1 MDKAALY
8 RTVWRWHFYA
18 SLFVIPLVLI
28 LSVTGATYLFRPQ
41 VERWEERAW
50 QNLPTANAVSP
61 DHQVQAALGAY
72 PGSKLHTYR
81 LPEMEGDAALVHIG
95 LAGSGPAMRDVFVSP
110 QGEVLGALDPEL
122 RIMKIV
128 QRIHG
133 QLLLGKPGSWLVEL
147 AASWAIA
154 MILTGLYL
162 WWPRQRGFA
171 GVLWPRLSS
180 GPKAAWRDMHAV
192 SGFWVSGLAL
202 LLLLTGLPWAD
213 VWGSAFKTIR
223 AEMGWVEGKQDWAIG
238 GGTPDADGHAGH
250 DHAAMLASQSA
261 MPGVIRL
268 RTMSLT
274 DMAGIA
280 RRENLAFPVL
290 IAPPGAP
297 GRFGRKGAD
306 NWTVRSESAN
316 RPLRTTI
323 SYDGTSGMEVSRETF
338 ADGHPIDRV
347 VGYGVAWHEGQLL
360 GWINQL
366 IGLLTAV
373 MLVTVSV
380 TGFVMWRRRKPRE
393 GIGPPPRAAD
403 RKIARLLP
411 AAIGL
416 AIFLPL
422 LAASLLI
429 MVMFDCLILPR
440 LPRLA
445 AWLGMQAL
453 KSS

>member
-1 MDKAALY
+1 
-8 RTVWRWHFYA
+8 
-18 SLFVIPLVLI
+18 
-28 LSVTGATYLFRPQ
+28 
-41 VERWEERAW
+41 
-50 QNLPTANAVSP
+50 
-61 DHQVQAALGAY
+61 
-72 PGSKLHTYR
+72 
-81 LPEMEGDAALVHIG
+81 
-95 LAGSGPAMRDVFVSP
+95 
-110 QGEVLGALDPEL
+110 
-122 RIMKIV
+122 
-128 QRIHG
+128 
-133 QLLLGKPGSWLVEL
+133 
-147 AASWAIA
+147 
-154 MILTGLYL
+154 
-162 WWPRQRGFA
+162 
-171 GVLWPRLSS
+171 
-180 GPKAAWRDMHAV
+180 MHAV

-223 AEMGWVEGKQDWAIG
+223 AEMGWVKGKQDWTIG
-238 GGTPDADGHAGH
+238 GRTPEADEHAGH
-250 DHAAMLASQSA
+250 DHAAMMAA
-261 MPGVIRL
+261 HKTAPGVIHL
-268 RTMSLT
+268 CTMTLS
-274 DMAGIA
+274 DMALIA

-316 RPLRTTI
+316 RPLRTNI
-323 SYDGTSGMEVSRETF
+323 SYDGTSGKEVSRETF
-338 ADGHPIDRV
+338 ADSHPIDRV

-373 MLVTVSV
+373 MLATLSV
-380 TGFVMWRRRKPRE
+380 TGFVMWRRRKPKE

-411 AAIGL
+411 AVIGL

-422 LAASLLI
+422 LASSLLI

-445 AWLGMQAL
+445 AWLGMRAL
-453 KSS
+453 ESS